1 MANSYYDPER
11 ETIAKFMKKIFVGK
25 YNSANETLRWT
36 IECADGKH
44 SIGLR
49 LGSDIR
55 MGKSIYID
63 GDYVTN
69 IAYKGRKFFP
79 EDTYDFDCYGE
90 QVKIVFFGS
99 KVYLVHRGIVH
110 GTKDQYK
117 PDRRFPL
124 FIRSLLAVITLASVT
139 LSLIIGGATGGLAV
153 QLVVLVLASW
163 IPITFAGMVFN
174 AAGNPIY
181 TTPRKLI
188 IIFFLIIGSWGIS
201 WLIPLF
207 AVNLIE
213 FWKNE

>member
-1 MANSYYDPER
+1 
-11 ETIAKFMKKIFVGK
+11 
-25 YNSANETLRWT
+25 
-36 IECADGKH
+36 
-44 SIGLR
+44 
-49 LGSDIR
+49 
-55 MGKSIYID
+55 
-63 GDYVTN
+63 
-69 IAYKGRKFFP
+69 
-79 EDTYDFDCYGE
+79 
-90 QVKIVFFGS
+90 
-99 KVYLVHRGIVH
+99 
-110 GTKDQYK
+110 
-117 PDRRFPL
+117 
-124 FIRSLLAVITLASVT
+124 VI